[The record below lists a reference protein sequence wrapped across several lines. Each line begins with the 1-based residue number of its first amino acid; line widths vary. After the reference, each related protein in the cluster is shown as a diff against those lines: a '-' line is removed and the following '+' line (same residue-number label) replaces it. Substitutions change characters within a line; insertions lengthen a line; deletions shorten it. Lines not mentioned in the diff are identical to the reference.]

1 MKLASFAISAA
12 LSAFT
17 LLCSRHH
24 HQLQNLVHLPKWNLC
39 PHYLLTPSLPPPHL
53 SARSAS
59 WEFGC
64 SGRLL
69 ESGVLQ
75 DLSFGERAYFTWH
88 RVLRALTF
96 LGARTTEAVWEPPW
110 PQDASNRSDGISWSV
125 TSSAGMFCTPT
136 CEPRA
141 GFAGPQEPS
150 LRFPACVW
158 RPGSCVD
165 AGRPLTS

>member
-1 MKLASFAISAA
+1 MKLASFVISAA

-24 HQLQNLVHLPKWNLC
+24 HQLQNWVHLPKRNLC
-39 PHYLLTPSLPPPHL
+39 PHYLLTPSPPPPRP

-69 ESGVLQ
+69 GSGVLQ

-96 LGARTTEAVWEPPW
+96 LGAWTTEAAWEPPW
-110 PQDASNRSDGISWSV
+110 PPDASNRSDGISWSV
-125 TSSAGMFCTPT
+125 TSSAGVFC
-136 CEPRA
+136 
-141 GFAGPQEPS
+141 S
-150 LRFPACVW
+150 LRASPALGWPAPRSHHCDFLPVYGAREAAW
-158 RPGSCVD
+158 MLGAR
-165 AGRPLTS
+165 